1 VAGVVPYVEGL
12 GSPIVA
18 ANMDASQE
26 PTLDGKFTPSVVI
39 DREGTKIGIIGSV
52 SKNTPVRT
60 KIIFFFKLHL
70 FIPFMAV
77 GNV

>member
-1 VAGVVPYVEGL
+1 MAGVVPYVEGL

-60 KIIFFFKLHL
+60 KIIFFLSYIYLFHL
-70 FIPFMAV
+70 WP
-77 GNV
+77 